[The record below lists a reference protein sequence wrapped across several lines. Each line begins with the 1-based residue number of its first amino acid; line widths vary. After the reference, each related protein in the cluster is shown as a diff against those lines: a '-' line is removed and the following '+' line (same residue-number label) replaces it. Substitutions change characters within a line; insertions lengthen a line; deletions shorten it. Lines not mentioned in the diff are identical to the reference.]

1 MFSWNNSFGKSKV
14 AFSFK
19 RTKRVVFPQYYN
31 QFGLLG
37 VHLPKWWIV
46 KGCIIR
52 GVTFLTTVTS
62 CWSRETEEGL
72 FLEDYVFAFRR
83 NSVFLMDVNWMHCQT
98 IKLSLLSSML
108 WLIMCKLLD
117 FTIWQVC
124 ICVYCS

>member
-1 MFSWNNSFGKSKV
+1 M

-19 RTKRVVFPQYYN
+19 RTKRVVFPQYLCTYN

-37 VHLPKWWIV
+37 GPSAKMMNRKRVHDQHEV
-46 KGCIIR
+46 SQKGN
-52 GVTFLTTVTS
+52 T
-62 CWSRETEEGL
+62 SRETEEGL
-72 FLEDYVFAFRR
+72 FLEDYVFEFRR

-117 FTIWQVC
+117 LTIWQVC